1 MTHSFP
7 WGWFLIFLPLCV
19 VQTLAM
25 VFAAPWLSGLVGR
38 VAGRLSGVSSF
49 PVMGRWQEIWH
60 QFRRPRLRQ
69 EGEAALRGV
78 ACAGAL
84 VLAVLACGLTPAFT
98 LVVPGFPAPGLL
110 LTCCVLVM
118 ALVFLN
124 VPCVL
129 DGGLGAMQGARCML
143 GALLLLPALVPVF
156 LLCGARD
163 FSDFL
168 ATVHGLSPVTDGA
181 PLVLAG
187 VALFL
192 VPALAWPVQD
202 SQLASLAG
210 PERAMWLWAADCV
223 QVAWVVLALDT
234 AWPGSLALPDDGGME
249 QWLTQ
254 CMVGFALWG
263 AKLLFAAV
271 LLALVRLVVL
281 PPLRLARVRLVSIF
295 LLGVLALQVTWSVHP
310 FLPER
315 EDGNLSAAVQGGPQA
330 ATTGYVED
338 VQ

>member
-1 MTHSFP
+1 MTHSLT
-7 WGWFLIFLPLCV
+7 WGWVLVFVPFTVL
-19 VQTLAM
+19 QTLVM
-25 VFAAPWLSGLVGR
+25 VLAAPWLSGLVGR
-38 VAGRLSGVSSF
+38 LAGRLSGVSSF
-49 PVMGRWQEIWH
+49 PVMGRWQDIGH
-60 QFRRPRLRQ
+60 QFRRPRMQQQGAQL
-69 EGEAALRGV
+69 GGA

-84 VLAVLACGLTPAFT
+84 VLAVLGCGLAPAIT
-98 LVVPGFPAPGLL
+98 LVVPGFPAAGLL
-110 LTCCVLVM
+110 LICCVLVV
-118 ALVFLN
+118 ALVLLN

-129 DGGLGAMQGARCML
+129 GGGLGAVQGARGML

-168 ATVHGLSPVTDGA
+168 ASVHGLSPVTDGA
-181 PLVLAG
+181 PYVLAG

-202 SQLASLAG
+202 TQLALLAG
-210 PERAMWLWAADCV
+210 PERSMWLWAADCV
-223 QVAWVVLALDT
+223 QLTWVVLALDL
-234 AWPGSLALPDDGGME
+234 AWPAGLALPDDNGME

-254 CMVGFALWG
+254 CMAGFALLG
-263 AKLLFAAV
+263 GKLLLSAL

-295 LLGVLALQVTWSVHP
+295 LLGVLALQVTWSTHP
-310 FLPER
+310 QLAMR
-315 EDGNLSAAVQGGPQA
+315 EDGSVSAALDSGSQA
-330 ATTGYVED
+330 STTGVEE

>member
-1 MTHSFP
+1 
-7 WGWFLIFLPLCV
+7 
-19 VQTLAM
+19 M
-25 VFAAPWLSGLVGR
+25 VFAAPWLVGLVGR
-38 VAGRLSGVSSF
+38 LAGRLSGVSSF
-49 PVMGRWQEIWH
+49 PVMGRWQDIGH

-69 EGEAALRGV
+69 DGAQLSGV

-84 VLAVLACGLTPAFT
+84 VLAVLGCGLTPVFT
-98 LVVPGFPAPGLL
+98 LAVPDFPAPGLL
-110 LTCCVLVM
+110 LICCVLVV
-118 ALVFLN
+118 ALVLLN

-129 DGGLGAMQGARCML
+129 GGGLGAVQGARSML

-168 ATVHGLSPVTDGA
+168 VTVHGLSPVTDGA
-181 PLVLAG
+181 PYVLAG

-202 SQLASLAG
+202 SQLALLAG

-223 QVAWVVLALDT
+223 QLTWVVLALDM
-234 AWPGSLALPDDGGME
+234 AWPGGLALPDDGGME
-249 QWLTQ
+249 RWLTQ
-254 CMVGFALWG
+254 CMAGFALWG
-263 AKLLFAAV
+263 GKLLFAAL

-310 FLPER
+310 QQAGR
-315 EDGNLSAAVQGGPQA
+315 EDGNNGPAQGAPQA
-330 ATTGYVED
+330 STMGAED

>member
-1 MTHSFP
+1 MTHSLL
-7 WGWFLIFLPLCV
+7 WGWGLVFGLLTGL
-19 VQTLAM
+19 QMLAM

-38 VAGRLSGVSSF
+38 FAGRFAGVSSF
-49 PVMGRWQEIWH
+49 PVMGRWQDIGH
-60 QFRRPRLRQ
+60 QFRRQHLQQ
-69 EGEAALRGV
+69 EGGQLGGL
-78 ACAGAL
+78 ACLGAL
-84 VLAVLACGLTPAFT
+84 VLAVLGCGVTPVVT
-98 LVVPGFPAPGLL
+98 LAVPGFPVAGLL
-110 LTCCVLVM
+110 LICCVLVI
-118 ALVFLN
+118 ALVLLN

-129 DGGLGAMQGARCML
+129 GGGLGAVQGARGIL

-168 ATVHGLSPVTDGA
+168 ASVHGLSPVTDGA
-181 PLVLAG
+181 PYVLAG

-202 SQLASLAG
+202 TQSALLAG

-223 QVAWVVLALDT
+223 QLTWLVLALDT
-234 AWPGSLALPDDGGME
+234 AWPAALALPDDGGME

-254 CMVGFALWG
+254 CVESFVLWG
-263 AKLLFAAV
+263 GKLLFAAL
-271 LLALVRLVVL
+271 LLALLRLVVL

-295 LLGVLALQVTWSVHP
+295 LLGVLALQVTWSVRP
-310 FLPER
+310 QQATR
-315 EDGNLSAAVQGGPQA
+315 EDASVSTVLEGGSQA
-330 ATTGYVED
+330 STTGGEN

>member
-1 MTHSFP
+1 MTHSIP
-7 WGWFLIFLPLCV
+7 WGWVLLFLPLMV
-19 VQTLAM
+19 VQALAM
-25 VFAAPWLSGLVGR
+25 VLAAPWLSGLVGR

-49 PVMGRWQEIWH
+49 PVMGRWQDIWH
-60 QFRRPRLRQ
+60 QFRRPRLGQ
-69 EGEAALRGV
+69 NGMQLAGI

-84 VLAVLACGLTPAFT
+84 VLAVLGCGLTPAFT
-98 LVVPGFPAPGLL
+98 LVIPDLPAPGLL
-110 LTCCVLVM
+110 LICCVLVM
-118 ALVFLN
+118 ALVLLN

-129 DGGLGAMQGARCML
+129 DGGLGAVRGARGML
-143 GALLLLPALVPVF
+143 GAFLLLPALVPVF

-168 ATVHGLSPVTDGA
+168 ARVHGLSPVTDGA
-181 PLVLAG
+181 PFVLAG

-202 SQLASLAG
+202 EKVALLAG

-223 QVAWVVLALDT
+223 QIAWVVLALDT

-249 QWLTQ
+249 QWLSQ
-254 CMVGFALWG
+254 YLLGFGLWG
-263 AKLLFAAV
+263 VKLMFAGV

-281 PPLRLARVRLVSIF
+281 PPLRRARVRLVSIF

-310 FLPER
+310 RLPER
-315 EDGNLSAAVQGGPQA
+315 DDTNVAATVQEGGPQA
-330 ATTGYVED
+330 STTGMEE